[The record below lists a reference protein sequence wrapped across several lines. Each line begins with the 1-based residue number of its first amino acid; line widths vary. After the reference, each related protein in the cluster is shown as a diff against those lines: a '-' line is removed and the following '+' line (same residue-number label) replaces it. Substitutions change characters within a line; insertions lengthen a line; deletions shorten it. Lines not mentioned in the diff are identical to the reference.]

1 MKDTTHDEDPRE
13 ALLNYAKQAEENP
26 YFIAPAYKKNQPKP
40 VFDESELDEE
50 ELTREVKRRA

>member
-1 MKDTTHDEDPRE
+1 MIIISSYKI
-13 ALLNYAKQAEENP
+13 KIENP